1 LATPGGCRSCEQKD
15 LSERDICTKLIIPAL
30 LAAVSDIMRFA
41 GAREGMEDP
50 DGFEF
55 ELRDRRHTAFASR
68 HLDEIGAD

>member
-1 LATPGGCRSCEQKD
+1 
-15 LSERDICTKLIIPAL
+15 
-30 LAAVSDIMRFA
+30 MRFA

-50 DGFEF
+50 DGFEV